1 MQERAS
7 DEADEGAAIA
17 ATERWFL
24 RRGIPHFIEDYSAGE
39 DVFTRT
45 LPVLALVL
53 LAQLVSAVNL
63 DWPWWA
69 NVGALIGA
77 VALVA
82 AGWAGINLVRGEPA
96 WRMPERVGPAELAA
110 FVVLPALPPLVFGG
124 QVQWAAFTALGNL
137 LLLGLIY
144 LVTSYGLVPMTR
156 WAFGQTAHQLGAV
169 TGLLGRALPLLLLF
183 SVTLFINTEVWQV
196 AATLDALLMG
206 LTILLFVLV
215 GTLFLFSRLP
225 GEMRALARGSE
236 GRRVAHDYVGTP
248 LAGLVGEGD
257 PVPAPPLSRR
267 QKGNVVLVLLFSQ
280 GVQVALVTLLMGLF
294 FLGFG
299 MLAIRP
305 EVVATWLGDLGP
317 SATLW
322 SFQIG
327 DHLVVL
333 SRALV
338 NVALFLAVLSG
349 FYFTVYAVIDPTYRE
364 QFFDG
369 IVDEVRQ
376 AVTVRAAYL
385 AVRGRVR
392 ARTPAEEPVA
402 PGPSR

>member
-1 MQERAS
+1 M
-7 DEADEGAAIA
+7 
-17 ATERWFL
+17 
-24 RRGIPHFIEDYSAGE
+24 
-39 DVFTRT
+39 V
-45 LPVLALVL
+45 
-53 LAQLVSAVNL
+53 
-63 DWPWWA
+63 
-69 NVGALIGA
+69 A
-77 VALVA
+77 VA
-82 AGWAGINLVRGEPA
+82 I
-96 WRMPERVGPAELAA
+96 
-110 FVVLPALPPLVFGG
+110 VV
-124 QVQWAAFTALGNL
+124 AAFTALGNL

-236 GRRVAHDYVGTP
+236 GRRVADDYVGTP

-257 PVPAPPLSRR
+257 PMPPRPLSRR

-280 GVQVALVTLLMGLF
+280 GVQVVLVTLLMGLF

-317 SATLW
+317 TATLW
-322 SFQIG
+322 SFHIG
-327 DHLVVL
+327 DNLVVL
-333 SRALV
+333 SRPLV

-376 AVTVRAAYL
+376 AVTVRTAYL
-385 AVRGRVR
+385 AVRAQVR
-392 ARTPAEEPVA
+392 ARTPAEAPAA